1 MLTTLLLVRSPVCSF
16 FQQVVKSTPDTK
28 RKKEEQPVSDPLS
41 GGGGDP
47 LSMASSDPLS
57 AAASDPLSAVL
68 MNPLA
73 QASTSSF
80 GAPAVKVGHVHM
92 AFMEKSTCV

>member
-1 MLTTLLLVRSPVCSF
+1 
-16 FQQVVKSTPDTK
+16 
-28 RKKEEQPVSDPLS
+28 
-41 GGGGDP
+41 
-47 LSMASSDPLS
+47 MASSDPLS

-92 AFMEKSTCV
+92 AFMEKSTCM